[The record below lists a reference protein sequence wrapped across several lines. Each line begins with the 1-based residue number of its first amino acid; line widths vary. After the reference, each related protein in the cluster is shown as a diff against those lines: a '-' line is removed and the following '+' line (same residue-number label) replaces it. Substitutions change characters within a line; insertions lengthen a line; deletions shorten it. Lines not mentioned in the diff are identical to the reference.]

1 MGQEFNEISNID
13 STILQAKPVMPD
25 IHVEERMKIT
35 DEVRNA
41 GSIAISGHI
50 RPDGDCVG
58 SVMGLYLY
66 LKKEMPETEIDV
78 YLDKPADIFNC
89 ISHIED
95 IKDIKSGFNANKIYD
110 VFFAL
115 DCSDDRLGEVRTLY
129 ECARK
134 KINIDHHISN
144 PGSGDVRIVEPERSS
159 TAELLYDLMDPGKV
173 DRETAMALYIGIIHD
188 TGVLRYS
195 NTSPRTLQV
204 TAELIK
210 FGFDFSELIE
220 KTFYEKTYV
229 QTQIMGRAIL
239 ESIRFMDNRCIVSMV
254 SRRMMEFY
262 QVAPKDLDGIVNQL
276 QAVKDVDC
284 AIFMYETGTLE
295 YKVSMRSNG
304 RVDVSSVA
312 MKFGG
317 GGHVRAAGCTMNGTY
332 HDNINNLSIEIA
344 EQLKIR

>member
-1 MGQEFNEISNID
+1 
-13 STILQAKPVMPD
+13 
-25 IHVEERMKIT
+25 MKIT
-35 DEVRNA
+35 EEVRDA

-66 LKKEMPETEIDV
+66 LKKTLPETEIDV
-78 YLDKPADIFNC
+78 YLEKPADIFHC
-89 ISHIED
+89 INHIED
-95 IKDIKSGFNANKIYD
+95 IKSEININKIYD
-110 VFFAL
+110 VFLAL
-115 DCSDDRLGEVRTLY
+115 DCSDDRLGD
-129 ECARK
+129 ARPLFESARR

-144 PGSGDVRIVEPERSS
+144 PGCGDLSIVEPERSS
-159 TAELLYDLMDPGKV
+159 TAELLYDLKDAEQL
-173 DRETAMALYIGIIHD
+173 DEEIATALYIGIIHD

-195 NTSPRTLQV
+195 NTSPRTLRIV
-204 TAELIK
+204 AELIK
-210 FGFDFSELIE
+210 FGFDFSSIIE
-220 KTFYEKTYV
+220 STFYEKTYL

-239 ESIRFMDNRCIVSMV
+239 ESVRFMHDKCIVSMV

-262 QVAPKDLDGIVNQL
+262 QVTPGDLDGIVNQL
-276 QAVKDVDC
+276 QTVRGVEC

-295 YKVSMRSNG
+295 YKVSLRSNG
-304 RVDVSSVA
+304 RVDVASVA

-344 EQLKIR
+344 EQLDME